1 MLFDCLQNKWAHLD
15 AWYQPKPRFDRLE
28 IMRFFCSTRYISK
41 MHFFMV
47 IFLFINRPPK
57 TELYLIGPKLSF
69 GLELDY
75 YFSIAMVWLT
85 TYKCYGR
92 SNLLFRSEICFHIFF
107 PNDNSSAWNL
117 PTVFVELKEEVFRD
131 FLKWLLKNS
140 NWKAEVDGFHQCNY
154 VALMSFYFLFLYR
167 VSTSS
172 LALFSSFIYS

>member
-1 MLFDCLQNKWAHLD
+1 MFIFVTSKEVKFIDRSAREKVKTIFDTTIFIDRSVKKKSVTESYLFWTVLFDCLQNKWAHLD

-107 PNDNSSAWNL
+107 SEWQLVSLISSNC
-117 PTVFVELKEEVFRD
+117 VRRSKRR
-131 FLKWLLKNS
+131 
-140 NWKAEVDGFHQCNY
+140 
-154 VALMSFYFLFLYR
+154 SFQ
-167 VSTSS
+167 
-172 LALFSSFIYS
+172 